1 MYDAER
7 LYCQRD
13 QPSRDQRGRDPLRFN
28 ADESLDLYLQRGN
41 PGPERESNWLPVP
54 LGLLDV
60 TMRLCAAKREILD
73 GSWSLPPVRKV

>member
-1 MYDAER
+1 MTLNGCR
-7 LYCQRD
+7 LPTRSTDSRRRD
-13 QPSRDQRGRDPLRFN
+13 LLRFN

-60 TMRLCAAKREILD
+60 TMRAAKREILD
-73 GSWSLPPVRKV
+73 GSWSLPPVRKA